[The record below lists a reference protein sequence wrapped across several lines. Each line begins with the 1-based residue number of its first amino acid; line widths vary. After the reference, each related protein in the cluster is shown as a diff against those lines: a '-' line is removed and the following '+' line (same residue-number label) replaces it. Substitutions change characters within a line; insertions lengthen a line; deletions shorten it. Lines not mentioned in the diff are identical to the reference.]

1 MGNIS
6 SEEQVEPDP
15 WWEPNQLQHCS
26 TQNMPSQTDPEE
38 SDATVCKTH
47 TQETTRPCEERRLS
61 ETTWQQ
67 RELTL
72 GHTIQ
77 HLAEENMRLAV
88 ARQVAEKRLDE
99 MHAELKAET
108 QRTSEELNRLRGEA
122 EKTQQVFE
130 KLHAQIQAG
139 REDRQMITL
148 EMERIRSGFDAE
160 REAKEEAIAEMR
172 KVREER
178 DENAK
183 ELENIKEQFL
193 RERKVVEET
202 TAMFSQE
209 REEKE
214 QVLKELEGV
223 KQELKTMKKSLV
235 SPAVG
240 LQTQGMPE
248 EQRMQESKSV
258 GTEGC
263 AAMRLRSP
271 EVKAELD
278 RFQAE
283 ASTRREAMQR
293 VMHAVSSE
301 MERLRRELTA
311 EREARQQLEKN
322 MLHTGSTKKSK
333 QEETLTLELE
343 QAQQKMKADK
353 KRLKQLSQ
361 ENERLQFELE
371 NGHQL
376 LRERTDDLEKMQTQL
391 ECEREHTQNQI
402 MALKEVATISKQMLL
417 IREGQVMQLKEKLK
431 EIEASVINKVHEKL
445 SIDLKTEYESQM
457 ENIRSLKGLYEERM
471 KVILSEKEKLVQD
484 SEAKSQHLKEEIKK
498 SAEFEQQLAELKI
511 SLSQKEEENSNLQ
524 IQLDDSQ
531 DKSKGLANE
540 LSHINNLFTQMLVGS
555 TATDMDLDRLTRLL
569 QENHDLITEITI
581 KEDSSEAAAT
591 LPKLLLDLV
600 TQVDSGTASSSSS
613 PRGERNE
620 DNQLELET
628 QPPPIVHDL
637 TAEDVPGMN
646 SKSSEECANG
656 MAVEDIALNL
666 PKVWKVLMELLS
678 HHVTPSYVGDCE
690 DSKNS
695 CYKSVDTPSGPRLV
709 ISVSKTFLRLKD
721 LILEKKSLQKE
732 LTRLKQLNGH
742 LESKLNDQEHKL
754 SLVSSELRKTWNVV
768 DRMQTQHQ
776 QLHTH
781 EKILRYELHEKR
793 KMLNELKQELEYCRE
808 KWECARQKN
817 SESEV
822 EWKKLRKEFAS
833 RKQQPMDLLNNSG
846 ESGFLDERGD
856 DSCEDD
862 DGTSK
867 DTGQLDPG
875 IEDLSNLHSDSE
887 IVRTSSPLD
896 TNFPQPRLLLSSSSI
911 READMSGG
919 VLEQSELLLH
929 EPILSG
935 TNIMSASP
943 PVCERGE
950 LLNHSESELVLGLET
965 ESQPNSECSDQIEL
979 QPHSLGMCFDSLE
992 HNMKEE
998 CISDCRIEPQV
1009 HDDCS
1014 TISLITLLKQQLAF
1028 FSRNL
1033 DYITRTDDISGNN
1046 LEALESIFSLPPI
1059 QIPKSLH
1066 DNITKKDY
1074 FKHFDCCEQGDS
1086 PHFSSSPCEHMST
1099 TPVFCS
1105 NDEIVESVCYA
1116 FKSEHEMASGETN
1129 TLGENN
1135 TPNDCPPE
1143 NLTSIET
1150 NNIQCSADESTILQ
1164 EPNVE
1169 NYLCN
1174 QQISHDD
1181 LSSEQSGA
1189 VRSSQEH
1196 LKVNRT
1202 PEEIAE
1208 ARAARLRR
1216 LEEQCQQLYNKV
1228 TRTTHRST
1236 ALCNRLEELHEQYG
1250 SSDSP
1255 VGTRNNSESSI
1266 PVPPPFPHV
1275 LHARWIQTSPVLS
1288 QRNDSEELMASPT
1301 TTSSFVDTIYSSQI
1315 PTDIEDNAM
1324 NDSRETA
1331 ETNSIAISPPV
1342 PLSIDSFQISASS
1355 ESTAAQ
1361 ICNAE
1366 EQQGRISIPTPP
1378 PLPQILRGRRL
1389 PTCSVQSQSNSDSTT
1404 HSEDETTTQRIP
1416 SVTQTHEE
1424 MSQESTISS
1433 TRNESYSDS
1442 NLK

>member
-1 MGNIS
+1 
-6 SEEQVEPDP
+6 
-15 WWEPNQLQHCS
+15 
-26 TQNMPSQTDPEE
+26 MPSHTDPQE

-47 TQETTRPCEERRLS
+47 TQETTRPCEEMRIS
-61 ETTWQQ
+61 EPTWQQ

-72 GHTIQ
+72 GQTIQ
-77 HLAEENMRLAV
+77 HLAEENMRLTV

-99 MHAELKAET
+99 MHTEFKAET
-108 QRTSEELNRLRGEA
+108 QRTSEELNRVRGEA
-122 EKTQQVFE
+122 EKTQQMFK

-160 REAKEEAIAEMR
+160 REAKEEAVAEMR
-172 KVREER
+172 RVRGER
-178 DENAK
+178 DENAR
-183 ELENIKEQFL
+183 ELENIKEQL
-193 RERKVVEET
+193 MRERKVVEET
-202 TAMFSQE
+202 TAMLSQE

-214 QVLKELEGV
+214 HVMKELERV
-223 KQELKTMKKSLV
+223 KQELKTVKKSLV
-235 SPAVG
+235 STAVG
-240 LQTQGMPE
+240 LQTQGMSE
-248 EQRMQESKSV
+248 EQRMQESESL
-258 GTEGC
+258 GAEGS

-271 EVKAELD
+271 EVKAELEK
-278 RFQAE
+278 FQAE

-301 MERLRRELTA
+301 LQRLRRELTA

-322 MLHTGSTKKSK
+322 MLYTGSTKKSK

-343 QAQQKMKADK
+343 QVQQKMKADR

-371 NGHQL
+371 NEHQI
-376 LRERTDDLEKMQTQL
+376 LRDRTDDLEKIQTQL

-431 EIEASVINKVHEKL
+431 EIEASVINRVHEKL
-445 SIDLKTEYESQM
+445 SVDLKTEYESQM
-457 ENIRSLKGLYEERM
+457 ENIRSLKVLYEERM
-471 KVILSEKEKLVQD
+471 KVMLSEKEKLVQD
-484 SEAKSQHLKEEIKK
+484 SEEKSQHLKAEIKK
-498 SAEFEQQLAELKI
+498 SAQFEQQLAELKM
-511 SLSQKEEENSNLQ
+511 SLSLKEEENSNLQ
-524 IQLDDSQ
+524 IQLDDSE

-555 TATDMDLDRLTRLL
+555 TTTDMDLDRLTRLL

-581 KEDSSEAAAT
+581 KEDCSEAAAT

-600 TQVDSGTASSSSS
+600 TQVDSGTASTSSS
-613 PRGERNE
+613 PTGERNE

-637 TAEDVPGMN
+637 TAEDVPGLN

-678 HHVTPSYVGDCE
+678 HHVTPSYVGDRE

-793 KMLNELKQELEYCRE
+793 KMLTELKEELEYCRE
-808 KWECARQKN
+808 KWERARQKN

-822 EWKKLRKEFAS
+822 EWKKLRKEFAL
-833 RKQQPMDLLNNSG
+833 RKQHPMDLLNNSG
-846 ESGFLDERGD
+846 ESGFSDERGD

-875 IEDLSNLHSDSE
+875 IENLSNLHSDSG

-896 TNFPQPRLLLSSSSI
+896 TNFPQSHLLLSSSSMH
-911 READMSGG
+911 EPDTSGG
-919 VLEQSELLLH
+919 VLGQSELLLD

-943 PVCERGE
+943 PVCEHAE
-950 LLNHSESELVLGLET
+950 LLNHSESELILGLET
-965 ESQPNSECSDQIEL
+965 DELQPSSECSGHIAL
-979 QPHSLGMCFDSLE
+979 QPHSLDMCFDSLE

-998 CISDCRIEPQV
+998 CVSDCRIEPQI
-1009 HDDCS
+1009 HGDCS
-1014 TISLITLLKQQLAF
+1014 TISLITLLKQQLSF

-1033 DYITRTDDISGNN
+1033 DYITTRTDDISGNS
-1046 LEALESIFSLPPI
+1046 LQALESIFSLPPI

-1066 DNITKKDY
+1066 DNITKQDY
-1074 FKHFDCCEQGDS
+1074 FKSCYCCEQGDS
-1086 PHFSSSPCEHMST
+1086 LHFSSSPCGRMST

-1116 FKSEHEMASGETN
+1116 FKSEHEMVSGEAD
-1129 TLGENN
+1129 TLGENS

-1143 NLTSIET
+1143 NITSVKT
-1150 NNIQCSADESTILQ
+1150 DNTIQCSADKSTMLQ
-1164 EPNVE
+1164 LPNVE
-1169 NYLCN
+1169 NYLCT
-1174 QQISHDD
+1174 QQNSHDD
-1181 LSSEQSGA
+1181 ARSSEQLGT
-1189 VRSSQEH
+1189 VQSSQEH

-1208 ARAARLRR
+1208 ARAARLKR

-1250 SSDSP
+1250 SNDSP
-1255 VGTRNNSESSI
+1255 VGVRTDSESSI

-1275 LHARWIQTSPVLS
+1275 LHARRIQTSAVLS
-1288 QRNDSEELMASPT
+1288 QTNDSEELMVSPT
-1301 TTSSFVDTIYSSQI
+1301 TTSSFVNTLYSSQI
-1315 PTDIEDNAM
+1315 PTDIEDNGT
-1324 NDSRETA
+1324 NDSRETT
-1331 ETNSIAISPPV
+1331 ETNSIPTPSPFPH
-1342 PLSIDSFQISASS
+1342 SIHPFQISASS
-1355 ESTAAQ
+1355 ESTGAE
-1361 ICNAE
+1361 ISNAE
-1366 EQQGRISIPTPP
+1366 EESGRISIPTPP

-1389 PTCSVQSQSNSDSTT
+1389 PTYSVQSESNGDNTA
-1404 HSEDETTTQRIP
+1404 HGEDETTTQRIP
-1416 SVTQTHEE
+1416 SITQTHEE
-1424 MSQESTISS
+1424 MSQESTVSS
-1433 TRNESYSDS
+1433 TRDESYPNS